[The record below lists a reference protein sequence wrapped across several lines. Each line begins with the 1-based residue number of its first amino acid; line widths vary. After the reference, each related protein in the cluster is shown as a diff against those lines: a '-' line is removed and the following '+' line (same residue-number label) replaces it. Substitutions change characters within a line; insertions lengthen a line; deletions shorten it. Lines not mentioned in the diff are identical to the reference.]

1 MHLIRRFAIIVLSL
15 GLSASLV
22 GCGFQLRG
30 AQIKALPTQY
40 QSVQLALP
48 DNAQDLEK
56 PLKVYLSNLGAQVNQ
71 THALTRLKVT
81 DYELKRRQFRGKL
94 TEVQLHMSATF
105 QIENMQGEPLTAPRT
120 VISQR
125 TYQYDIATVNTE
137 RQEEQ
142 FFIKV
147 MNEDIAQQIIRQLH
161 TNRLPTAVL
170 DQAPE

>member
-56 PLKVYLSNLGAQVNQ
+56 PLICQ
-71 THALTRLKVT
+71 
-81 DYELKRRQFRGKL
+81 
-94 TEVQLHMSATF
+94 
-105 QIENMQGEPLTAPRT
+105 
-120 VISQR
+120 
-125 TYQYDIATVNTE
+125 
-137 RQEEQ
+137 
-142 FFIKV
+142 
-147 MNEDIAQQIIRQLH
+147 
-161 TNRLPTAVL
+161 
-170 DQAPE
+170 